1 MDTKEQN
8 KRWHLVRND
17 NGEWIS
23 DENAV
28 IVSKL
33 EVGVLKVW
41 AAKQGKALS
50 VQHGPDGTLW
60 CYKHEV
66 EAIDLKIK
74 ESTTINRKL
83 RIRKSMGKEKS
94 KEMYYN
100 RAMSPNLFTKIKK
113 EYQWLI
119 DAVKQ
124 NPELDF
130 QTGSNNNDS
139 WFSIY
144 RGTGRILTIKEKG
157 KPYADPKYMKMC
169 PNFYDNPNAASLS
182 VLMERIKEDSG
193 LGRYY
198 IGADGKRKEGYYQNL
213 ISRRYSLYCEPN
225 DDFIIIDKEFVLG
238 YSKDE
243 VKKGITHPIIKK
255 YDDIIQSLSDK
266 YDYCKN
272 IKQSGTECDFV
283 GLTRQGDII
292 LLELKRHED
301 TTKIFLS
308 PLQAGKYDDLTKEY
322 VRRYYDDFN
331 KDVLKMVIQK
341 KNMRILKPKWEI
353 PVKLSG
359 KIIPAVVVGGNPS
372 KAAKERFDIVR
383 KAVGKDIPLYT
394 CNEKGTLL
402 RLL

>member
-1 MDTKEQN
+1 M
-8 KRWHLVRND
+8 
-17 NGEWIS
+17 
-23 DENAV
+23 
-28 IVSKL
+28 
-33 EVGVLKVW
+33 
-41 AAKQGKALS
+41 S
-50 VQHGPDGTLW
+50 VQHGSDGLLW
-60 CYKHEV
+60 CYKHEW
-66 EAIDLKIK
+66 EEIDLKVN
-74 ESTTINRKL
+74 ETTINRKL
-83 RIRKSMGKEKS
+83 RIKKSMMKETS
-94 KEMYYN
+94 KEMYYD
-100 RAMSPNLFTKIKK
+100 RSMSLNLVQKISK

-130 QTGSNNNDS
+130 QIGSNDNDS
-139 WFSIY
+139 WFSVY

-157 KPYADPKYMKMC
+157 KPYADPKYMNLF
-169 PNFYDNPNAASLS
+169 PDFYDNPNMAGLS
-182 VLMERIKEDSG
+182 VLMEKIKEDSG

-213 ISRRYSLYCEPN
+213 ISRRYSLYCESD

-238 YSKDE
+238 YYEDK
-243 VKKGITHPIIKK
+243 VKERITQPIIKK

-272 IKQSGTECDFV
+272 IKQPGTECDFV
-283 GLTRQGDII
+283 GLTRQGDIL
-292 LLELKRHED
+292 LLELKRYED

-308 PLQAGKYDDLTKEY
+308 PLQAGKYDDLTEEY

-331 KDVLKMVIQK
+331 KDVLNMVIQK
-341 KNMRILKPKWEI
+341 KDMGILNPKWDL
-353 PVKLSG
+353 PAKLTG
-359 KIIPAVVVGGNPS
+359 NIIPAVVVGGNPS

-394 CNEKGTLL
+394 CDEKGTLI